1 MMEDF
6 MMIIFQGITDDLP
19 PFGKYC
25 THMFQNNYMP
35 VVGECQSKVLP
46 FTRLHNYLF
55 SPEDDTNK
63 STLAMIGQVEVTASK
78 ALFSEIR
85 DKKGYGEASIKCWG
99 HIMLG

>member
-1 MMEDF
+1 MVIEAIEEEKELILNKEF
-6 MMIIFQGITDDLP
+6 MMSIFQGIMDELP
-19 PFGKYC
+19 QFEKYW

-63 STLAMIGQVEVTASK
+63 STLAMIG
-78 ALFSEIR
+78 
-85 DKKGYGEASIKCWG
+85 
-99 HIMLG
+99 